1 LANDDR
7 KCLLNFAQCLLRQLL
22 QIPRPVA
29 QDTLTIGD
37 LVLQRAFTR
46 AQLVGRKPAT
56 FIAKALLFIAPAL
69 LFALHIFIQ
78 LGAAAFDFL
87 AHLVE
92 GSGNALDFRH
102 IHYANQGRG
111 RGRAGGQRGRGL
123 LLSGALLLL
132 RWLRRALALRLP
144 LPLGLARHKPAR
156 LVLRRSHHGKGEQS
170 GKDKANHGAII
181 PC

>member
-1 LANDDR
+1 L
-7 KCLLNFAQCLLRQLL
+7 F
-22 QIPRPVA
+22 
-29 QDTLTIGD
+29 
-37 LVLQRAFTR
+37 
-46 AQLVGRKPAT
+46 GRKGAT
-56 FIAKALLFIAPAL
+56 FIAKALLFITPAL

-123 LLSGALLLL
+123 LLCGALLLL
-132 RWLRRALALRLP
+132 RWLRRALALRLRLP